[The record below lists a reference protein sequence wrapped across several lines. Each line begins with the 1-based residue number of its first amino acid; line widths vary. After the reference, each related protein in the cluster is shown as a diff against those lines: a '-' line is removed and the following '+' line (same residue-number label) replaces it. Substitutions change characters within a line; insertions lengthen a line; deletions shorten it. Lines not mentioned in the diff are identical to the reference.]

1 MCRGRVFEVEL
12 WGYSYGGI
20 VIEVEL
26 YGYNFRIVIW
36 VDCEGIFIGEYV

>member
-1 MCRGRVFEVEL
+1 MCRSRVFEVEL

-26 YGYNFRIVIW
+26 YGYNYRGWIVR
-36 VDCEGIFIGEYV
+36 VYL